1 MVRTAKTKN
10 RLKGKSM
17 KIVSYLFTAAL
28 LSACFAVLP
37 KIEAADAPANSAS
50 RQDAQAVI
58 NQRLLRNW
66 TRDLK
71 LTEEQQKGIRQLLDK
86 QRERILEL
94 EKNESL
100 TPVQATV
107 KKTEFR
113 TETYSKIK
121 PLLTAEQL
129 PIFEKLIALPPSR
142 TKKTS

>member
-1 MVRTAKTKN
+1 M
-10 RLKGKSM
+10 
-17 KIVSYLFTAAL
+17 IVSRLFAGAL
-28 LSACFAVLP
+28 LCGCFTMP
-37 KIEAADAPANSAS
+37 SKIEAADALANTAS

-58 NQRLLRNW
+58 NQRLLKNW

-71 LTEEQQKGIRQLLDK
+71 LTDAQQKSIQGLLDK

-100 TPVQATV
+100 TPLQASL
-107 KKTEFR
+107 KKTEFK

-129 PIFEKLIALPPSR
+129 PVFEKLIAPPPSR
-142 TKKTS
+142 AKKTP